1 MQVYT
6 PLEGGELR
14 VLSQIAECVTLRL
27 FEGETIMAAISI
39 KRRHFQQDM
48 ILQSIRW
55 YLAYSLSYRDIE
67 ELMQERGFSV
77 DHSTI
82 NRWVIHYSPRL
93 EAVFQRKKQR
103 PGVRWRMDETYI
115 KVKGQWKYYYRAVDK
130 QGNTI
135 DFLLTAKRDTKAAL
149 RFLRK
154 AINENGKPSLVN
166 IDQSGANQA
175 SLNQFNRDHNKRIK
189 IRQCKYLNNI
199 IEQDHRRIKR
209 LTRPMLGFKNLYAA
223 QRTLAGIEVMAMI
236 KKGQMKTLAGDRKT
250 PAEMFYALAA

>member
-1 MQVYT
+1 M
-6 PLEGGELR
+6 P
-14 VLSQIAECVTLRL
+14 
-27 FEGETIMAAISI
+27 TISF
-39 KRRHFQQDM
+39 KGRHFQHGM

-67 ELMQERGFSV
+67 ELMHERGFSV

-82 NRWVIHYSPRL
+82 NRWVLHYSPKLDAAFR
-93 EAVFQRKKQR
+93 RKKNR
-103 PGVRWRMDETYI
+103 VGKRWRMDETYI

-130 QGNTI
+130 QGQTI
-135 DFLLTAKRDTKAAL
+135 DFLLTATRDKKAAL

-166 IDQSGANQA
+166 IDQSGANNAGLKQV
-175 SLNQFNRDHNKRIK
+175 NRDNKTRIK

-209 LTRPMLGFKNLYAA
+209 LTRPMLGFKNFHAA
-223 QRTLAGIEVMAMI
+223 QRTLTGIEVVAMI
-236 KKGQMKTLAGDRKT
+236 KKGQMKTRVGDKPS
-250 PAEMFYALAA
+250 PAEQFYALAA